1 VPGFALSDF
10 RRARRHLLHP
20 SSPPHFT
27 SSQANNFGREEME
40 AVFEASETYRTVSL
54 DRIKSDERDVD
65 DHQAIRDV
73 HATLFRTPRG
83 DTGGG
88 GFVGYLIHQPAKP
101 VGHWAVFR
109 RNPNGGI
116 VYLDSLED
124 GPVCVQSEDEVLN
137 AIQDWHSQG
146 YIIIA
151 VGAHQNR
158 SLAMAAAW
166 NVVSKRVGLGRSSS
180 NHVRQPKQ
188 SALKQPS
195 PGGRRRRPSS
205 FEGLPKNTRRVSF
218 SKMNRIHPYVLCQP
232 MASSLYKWSYSMCC
246 LLRVFLHSSCM
257 PSSSQSPPTALLTLA
272 HLLCSLA
279 PTPPLLPRSFAPTP
293 PLHPPPLPLQV
304 RFPPTRQTT
313 QCTLADMFYP
323 CLCKQQQQQQQPP
336 HRSRRSRR
344 CRRCGRRCR
353 GAREGPVSVSATG

>member
-1 VPGFALSDF
+1 
-10 RRARRHLLHP
+10 
-20 SSPPHFT
+20 
-27 SSQANNFGREEME
+27 M
-40 AVFEASETYRTVSL
+40 
-54 DRIKSDERDVD
+54 
-65 DHQAIRDV
+65 
-73 HATLFRTPRG
+73 
-83 DTGGG
+83 
-88 GFVGYLIHQPAKP
+88 GYLIHQPAKP

-232 MASSLYKWSYSMCC
+232 MASSLQVV
-246 LLRVFLHSSCM
+246 VFNVLF
-257 PSSSQSPPTALLTLA
+257 TACVPALFVYAFIIAVAT
-272 HLLCSLA
+272 HGPDHPCSLA
-279 PTPPLLPRSFAPTP
+279 LLPCPHSSA
-293 PLHPPPLPLQV
+293 PPPSLTTTGSISAYPSDYPVYTCRHVLSLPLQAAAAAAAATAAAAAAV
-304 RFPPTRQTT
+304 AAAAAAT
-313 QCTLADMFYP
+313 AA
-323 CLCKQQQQQQQPP
+323 
-336 HRSRRSRR
+336 
-344 CRRCGRRCR
+344 GR
-353 GAREGPVSVSATG
+353 AVTHMATGD